1 MATAEF
7 YECPGC
13 GASVSPD
20 MKKCEYCDNPVI
32 IHSIGVISTFS
43 PLQLNKYANSYR
55 KQLAADPDDRELNRS
70 MGICYLK
77 LKLYDKANEAFERA
91 VTDNFEDADS
101 YFYAAVGRLKG
112 KKAFVA
118 PRLDIDKAVEYLN
131 AANMIAPNPVNSLM
145 LAYIKKDYFDRKA
158 LQISPSW
165 TDELSAA
172 RSMGATDA
180 DIDAL
185 ADLLGVPVS
194 L

>member
-55 KQLAADPDDRELNRS
+55 KQLAAEPDDRELNRS

>member
-55 KQLAADPDDRELNRS
+55 KQLAAEPDDRELNRS

-158 LQISPSW
+158 LRISPSW
-165 TDELSAA
+165 SDELSAA

>member
-101 YFYAAVGRLKG
+101 YFYAAVGRLQG
-112 KKAFVA
+112 EKAFVA
-118 PRLDIDKAVEYLN
+118 PRHDIDKAVEYLN

-158 LQISPSW
+158 LRVSPSW

>member
-1 MATAEF
+1 MTTAEF

-20 MKKCEYCDNPVI
+20 MKKCEYCDNPLI
-32 IHSIGVISTFS
+32 IHSIGVIRTFS

-101 YFYAAVGRLKG
+101 YFYAAVGRLQG

-118 PRLDIDKAVEYLN
+118 
-131 AANMIAPNPVNSLM
+131 SL
-145 LAYIKKDYFDRKA
+145 RV
-158 LQISPSW
+158 SPSW

>member
-158 LQISPSW
+158 LRVSPSW

>member
-55 KQLAADPDDRELNRS
+55 KQLAAEPDDRELNRS

-101 YFYAAVGRLKG
+101 YFYAAVGRLRG

-118 PRLDIDKAVEYLN
+118 PRHDIDKAIEYLN

-158 LQISPSW
+158 LRISPSW

>member
-32 IHSIGVISTFS
+32 IHSIGVISTFT

-55 KQLAADPDDRELNRS
+55 KQLVADPDDRELNRS
-70 MGICYLK
+70 MGICYLR

-91 VTDNFEDADS
+91 VADNFEDSDS

-118 PRLDIDKAVEYLN
+118 SRPDIDKAIEYLN
-131 AANMIAPNPVNSLM
+131 AANMIAPNPANYLM
-145 LAYIKKDYFDRKA
+145 LAYIKKDYFERKA
-158 LQISPSW
+158 LHISPSW
-165 TDELSAA
+165 QDEMSAA

-180 DIDAL
+180 DINAL
-185 ADLLGVPVS
+185 ADLLGVAVC

>member
-20 MKKCEYCDNPVI
+20 MKKCDYCNSPVV
-32 IHSIGVISTFS
+32 IHSIGAIGTFT

-55 KQLAADPDDRELNRS
+55 KQLTTQPDDRELNRS

-77 LKLYDKANEAFERA
+77 LRLYDKANDAFERA

-118 PRLDIDKAVEYLN
+118 SRQDIDKAVEYLN
-131 AANMIAPNPVNSLM
+131 VANMISPNPVYSLM
-145 LAYIKKDYFDRKA
+145 LAYIKKDYFNRKA
-158 LQISPSW
+158 LRVSPSW
-165 TDELSAA
+165 TEELSTA
-172 RSMGATDA
+172 RSMGVTDA
-180 DIDAL
+180 DINAVSEL
-185 ADLLGVPVS
+185 MGVSVS